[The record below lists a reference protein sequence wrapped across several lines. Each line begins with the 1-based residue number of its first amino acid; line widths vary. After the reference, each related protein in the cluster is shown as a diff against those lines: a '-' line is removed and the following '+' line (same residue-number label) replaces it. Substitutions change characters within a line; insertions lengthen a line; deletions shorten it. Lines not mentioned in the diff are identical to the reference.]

1 MGESINFLDSAP
13 KVVRDIAARRANKD
27 VNREAALKF
36 GREYFDGT
44 REQGY
49 GGYSYDGRW
58 QKVAARLIAH
68 YGLKAGDRVLDV
80 GCAKGFLVHDLRA
93 ALPGLD
99 VRGVDISAYALDHAH
114 DGARAH
120 IERADCRAL
129 PFEDSSFD
137 LVLAFNTIHNLVHAE
152 CAQALREIVR
162 VSRGPAFVQVDSY
175 RSDAERAVF
184 EDWMLTARTYLKPE
198 GWHEMFAAN
207 GYTGDYYW
215 TILEADGS
223 TAEI

>member
-1 MGESINFLDSAP
+1 MGENINFLDSVP
-13 KVVRDIAARRANKD
+13 KVVRNIGARKINKEANRA
-27 VNREAALKF
+27 AALKF

-58 QKVAARLIAH
+58 QKVAERLIEH

-99 VRGVDISAYALDHAH
+99 VVGIDISAYALENAKPE
-114 DGARAH
+114 AAPYCF
-120 IERADCRAL
+120 RADCREIPYEAG
-129 PFEDSSFD
+129 SFA
-137 LVLAFNTIHNLVHAE
+137 LVLAFNTIHNLDYQG
-152 CAQALREIVR
+152 CAQALREIER
-162 VSRGPAFVQVDSY
+162 ASRNHTFVQVDSY
-175 RSDAERAVF
+175 RDETERALF
-184 EDWMLTARTYLKPE
+184 EDWMLTAQTYLMPD
-198 GWHEMFAAN
+198 GWHAMFSEV

-215 TILEADGS
+215 TTLQGDGS
-223 TAEI
+223 TA